1 MPSLNEILQ
10 NGDAWHSVFCSVFSS
25 MNKETKIDIAKKF
38 KTMIEETIPNNDF
51 NEETKEKYL
60 AAYKRAYYYAT
71 SETYKSE

>member
-1 MPSLNEILQ
+1 
-10 NGDAWHSVFCSVFSS
+10 

-38 KTMIEETIPNNDF
+38 KTMIEETIPNNNF

-60 AAYKRAYYYAT
+60 TAYKRAYYYAT